1 MQNIINKI
9 KWTIKRIAIFMNY
22 PLITLN
28 NNFDFDFLNAFYMNK
43 KLIENN
49 QKLNNS
55 LDLSSIKKL
64 DFKKETDLSIK
75 NSDHLEKSLNSE
87 YFANLNSFGYGT
99 RILKNL
105 KSKDFEF
112 VNSFHLYPANVYVI
126 NEIKNLIDKNL
137 IDEGLIIDYP
147 SGIGNLFIYISKFI
161 NHENF
166 VGIDNFEQISRNDV
180 EKYQK
185 KMGSK
190 VSIETFEH
198 FISKNKN
205 KEIDLIVSIE
215 LDLDLIIDNVLKL
228 NSSFLIFET
237 MYVSR
242 HKSII
247 DILNKKYEIYSL
259 NDLVVVYKKRS

>member
-9 KWTIKRIAIFMNY
+9 KWAIKRIIIFINY

-28 NNFDFDFLNAFYMNK
+28 NTFDFDFLNAFYMNK

-49 QKLNNS
+49 QKLNNF

-64 DFKKETDLSIK
+64 DYKLETDLSIK

-87 YFANLNSFGYGT
+87 YFANLNSFGYGA

-105 KSKDFEF
+105 KSKDFEY
-112 VNSFHLYPANVYVI
+112 VNSFHLYPANVYVM
-126 NEIKNLIDKNL
+126 NEVKNLIDKNL
-137 IDEGLIIDYP
+137 IDKGLIVDYP

-161 NHENF
+161 NHNNF
-166 VGIDNFEQISRNDV
+166 VGIDNFDQISRNDI

-185 KMGSK
+185 KMGNK
-190 VSIETFEH
+190 VSIETFEY
-198 FISKNKN
+198 FISENKN
-205 KEIDLIVSIE
+205 KEIDLIISIE
-215 LDLDLIIDNVLKL
+215 LDLDLIINNILKL
-228 NSSFLIFET
+228 NSSFLMFET

-242 HKSII
+242 HKNII
-247 DILNKKYEIYSL
+247 DTLNKKYEIYSL
-259 NDLVVVYKKRS
+259 NDLVIVYKKR

>member
-9 KWTIKRIAIFMNY
+9 KWAIKRVIIFINY

-49 QKLNNS
+49 QELNNF

-87 YFANLNSFGYGT
+87 YFANLNSFGYGA

-105 KSKDFEF
+105 KSKDFGY
-112 VNSFHLYPANVYVI
+112 VNSFHLYPANVYVM
-126 NEIKNLIDKNL
+126 NEVKNLADKNL
-137 IDEGLIIDYP
+137 IGDGLIVDYP
-147 SGIGNLFIYISKFI
+147 SGIGNLFIYLSKIF
-161 NHENF
+161 NHKNF
-166 VGIDNFEQISRNDV
+166 AGIDNFQQISKEDV
-180 EKYQK
+180 KKYQK
-185 KMGSK
+185 NMGSEI
-190 VSIETFEH
+190 SIDTFEN
-198 FISKNKN
+198 FISKDK
-205 KEIDLIVSIE
+205 KSEVDLVVSIE
-215 LDLDLIIDNVLKL
+215 LDLDLIINNILKI
-228 NSSFLIFET
+228 SPSFLMFET

-242 HKSII
+242 HKNII
-247 DILNKKYEIYSL
+247 DILGKEYEIYTL
-259 NDLVVVYKKRS
+259 NDLVIVYKKK